1 MSFNNIEPC
10 PLAAISP
17 PKCHPNDV
25 KFKFKV
31 KENADL
37 LISPFFMT
45 TFASDWRFKNYS
57 DWHGN
62 LLVKTTTIYKDSIV
76 GGHNNTLI
84 HTHDQ
89 GQSSGKSDGNS
100 DDQSYHTQKDD
111 ATSQATPDVRRPPLN
126 SANYN
131 ITSNSTTTTNLT
143 MKPPPNTIDTH
154 PDADDV
160 CPSDTL
166 PLISPPVSSS
176 DKSTA
181 TSTSQLS
188 LSLQAPHGAP
198 FIVDRVDI
206 SERFYR
212 LQQYIFDFVKTNNL
226 TVESDSHLI
235 LSLSSI
241 LLLQNNNRL
250 NHAMIP
256 FFGDK
261 LYSKIRKHNLGEW
274 NMTLKLPGN
283 ATGLG
288 ITAPTTPSC

>member
-1 MSFNNIEPC
+1 M
-10 PLAAISP
+10 SP
-17 PKCHPNDV
+17 PKCHPDDV
-25 KFKFKV
+25 KFKFKESV
-31 KENADL
+31 DL
-37 LISPFFMT
+37 LVSHFFMT

-62 LLVKTTTIYKDSIV
+62 LIKEYSGSPHTIKGFVSQLLNKKEKKCDQEPVKTTTIYKDSIV
-76 GGHNNTLI
+76 GGHNYTLI

-111 ATSQATPDVRRPPLN
+111 ATSQATPNVRRPPLN
-126 SANYN
+126 SANN
-131 ITSNSTTTTNLT
+131 NTTSNSSPSNSYDDELDYEAT
-143 MKPPPNTIDTH
+143 PNTIDAH

-176 DKSTA
+176 DESTA

-212 LQQYIFDFVKTNNL
+212 LQQYVFNLVKTNKL

-261 LYSKIRKHNLGEW
+261 LYSKIRKYNLDE
-274 NMTLKLPGN
+274 
-283 ATGLG
+283 
-288 ITAPTTPSC
+288 